1 MFSFGE
7 SFGETLKG
15 QAQQLHRKFTPPSLP
30 EKGGILFGSTESMF
44 GSASEI
50 HVLVLVGSNFLIN
63 IFVVTSYFA
72 FVYITIHLYFSADF
86 KRISPFEAT

>member
-1 MFSFGE
+1 MFSFGG

-15 QAQQLHRKFTPPSLP
+15 QAQQLHRKSL
-30 EKGGILFGSTESMF
+30 LLYRRRRDFVYSTESMF